1 MGHESVTDGL
11 LSSPDLIVHGVLG
24 QDRSMDQ
31 IRAEMRGIL
40 ERLVSLS
47 PRRMVLYRPGLWLCA
62 GCMEADRR
70 QHVLVVGPGLG
81 RDDHMQSCA
90 RIAFELA
97 KEMDQ
102 LGVVVDAD
110 GLWLVQ
116 VSLPAS
122 TQSNHKAGRG

>member
-1 MGHESVTDGL
+1 LYVFDISETLFHPSPRHTDI
-11 LSSPDLIVHGVLG
+11 LSSPHISADSFK
-24 QDRSMDQ
+24 RK
-31 IRAEMRGIL
+31 
-40 ERLVSLS
+40 ERKETEIQ
-47 PRRMVLYRPGLWLCA
+47 RRLN
-62 GCMEADRR
+62 ADK

-116 VSLPAS
+116 VS
-122 TQSNHKAGRG
+122 SNLNGHAP

>member
-1 MGHESVTDGL
+1 
-11 LSSPDLIVHGVLG
+11 
-24 QDRSMDQ
+24 
-31 IRAEMRGIL
+31 
-40 ERLVSLS
+40 
-47 PRRMVLYRPGLWLCA
+47 
-62 GCMEADRR
+62 
-70 QHVLVVGPGLG
+70 VVGPGLG

-116 VSLPAS
+116 VHFTLD
-122 TQSNHKAGRG
+122 HKG